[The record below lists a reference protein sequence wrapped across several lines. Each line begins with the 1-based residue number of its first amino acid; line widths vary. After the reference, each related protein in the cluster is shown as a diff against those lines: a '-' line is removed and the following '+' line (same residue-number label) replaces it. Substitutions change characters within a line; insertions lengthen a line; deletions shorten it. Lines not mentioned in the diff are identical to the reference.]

1 MQKSKR
7 SNRFPRNIFGGNSRS
22 WLLAGTFAVFSLSLI
37 AIAFL
42 SAPMPVSQPASA
54 QEPAERTI
62 TASGEGTVAIP
73 TTQTQVRLGVEI
85 QGKTASE
92 VQQEVAKRSQAVVS
106 RLQERNVEK
115 LETTGIRLNPNYN
128 YQNNQRRLVGYVGVN
143 TVSFKIPTQQA
154 GSILDE
160 AVNAGAT
167 RIDGVSFTATEDAIA
182 QARKQALRA
191 ATQDA
196 KAQAETVLNTL
207 ELASQEIVS
216 IQINSASAPSPR
228 TFQAEAA
235 RAAADAST
243 PVMGGEQ
250 EVRASVTLK
259 IRY

>member
-7 SNRFPRNIFGGNSRS
+7 SKISRS
-22 WLLAGTFAVFSLSLI
+22 WLLVGTFAVL
-37 AIAFL
+37 FL
-42 SAPMPVSQPASA
+42 SFITIVFFSTPVSMQVGQPAAA
-54 QEPAERTI
+54 QEPTERTI
-62 TASGEGTVAIP
+62 TASGEGTVAIS
-73 TTQTQVRLGVEI
+73 TTQTQVRLGVEV
-85 QGKTASE
+85 QGKTANE

-182 QARKQALRA
+182 QARQQALRA

-196 KAQAETVLNTL
+196 KNQAETVLNTL

-216 IQINSASAPSPR
+216 IQINSASPPSPKP
-228 TFQAEAA
+228 FQAESA
-235 RAAADAST
+235 RAATDSST